1 MIDAVAVYGFHCQ
14 IYFKG
19 IVFVPSIP
27 KDAITEERV
36 LLPWKKK
43 PETRDEGTME
53 DDSWSSADV
62 RNLVPDTYSCIIRVS
77 VAPNSLPHNS
87 V

>member
-1 MIDAVAVYGFHCQ
+1 MIDAIAVYGFRCQ

-27 KDAITEERV
+27 KDAIVEERV
-36 LLPWKKK
+36 PLPWKKE
-43 PETRDEGTME
+43 PEIKDTELKE

-62 RNLVPDTYSCIIRVS
+62 RNLTPDTYSCIIKVS
-77 VAPNSLPHNS
+77 VAPSCLAHRGP
-87 V
+87 